1 MERREFL
8 AVAGTVAVGYA
19 MRNAEVGTRNS
30 GGEAVPNSAFHV
42 PPFQGPTLGPA
53 VFAQRVQRLQE
64 ELKRRKL
71 DLFVAEPSTNFQYFT
86 GYNPTRS
93 ERLIL
98 LMLSAMGNAVVVCPS
113 FEVERIK
120 RNSAIADV
128 RGWEE
133 QDNPWNV
140 VKTVGK
146 EMKPPR
152 HHGAGAIEPTTS
164 YQSYLRLIDKMG
176 GWDFIE
182 GTSVTERL
190 RIIKGPEEIDLIR
203 RAIAATEASIAAT
216 FSQLAVGMTEREV
229 SELLSREM
237 ASRGS
242 PGGGLVQFGPSSALP
257 HGGPSAGKLA
267 RESVVLIDAGSR
279 IEGYT
284 SDITRTIWFGE
295 APPEEFKKVYNLVHD
310 AQTAAMQSGKPFTT
324 QCQELDRLARKTIAD
339 GGYGQY
345 FTHRLGHG
353 IGLDGHEPPYLVEG
367 NETRME
373 NGMTFTIEPGIY
385 QLGKFGVRIEDD
397 CLMTDNGIEV
407 LSHRAAKL

>member
-8 AVAGTVAVGYA
+8 AVAGGVVMGATVPATGGRAVG
-19 MRNAEVGTRNS
+19 RSQTPS
-30 GGEAVPNSAFHV
+30 LS
-42 PPFQGPTLGPA
+42 PA
-53 VFAQRVQRLQE
+53 VFTHRIELLQE

-71 DLFVAEPSTNFQYFT
+71 DLLVAEPSTNFQYFA
-86 GYNPTRS
+86 GYNPGRS

-98 LMLSAMGNAVVVCPS
+98 LMLPAAGNPVVVCPS

-120 RNSAIADV
+120 RNSAVSDV

-133 QDNPWNV
+133 QDNPWDV

-152 HHGAGAIEPTTS
+152 RHGAGAIEPTTS

-182 GTSVTERL
+182 GTPVTERL
-190 RIIKGPEEIDLIR
+190 RIIKGPEEVDLIR
-203 RAIAATEASIAAT
+203 RAITATEASIAAT
-216 FSQLAVGMTEREV
+216 FSQLAVAMTEREV

-257 HGGPSAGKLA
+257 HGGPSAGKLT
-267 RESVVLIDAGSR
+267 RETVVLIDAGSR
-279 IEGYT
+279 VEGYT
-284 SDITRTIWFGE
+284 SDITRTIWFGD
-295 APPEEFKKVYNLVHD
+295 APSDEFKKVYNTVHD
-310 AQTAAMQSGKPFTT
+310 AQTAAIENAKHGVT
-324 QCQELDRLARKTIAD
+324 QCQQVDRAARKVITDA
-339 GGYGQY
+339 GYGQY

-353 IGLDGHEPPYLVEG
+353 MGMDGHEPPYMVEG
-367 NETRME
+367 NTLPLEP
-373 NGMTFTIEPGIY
+373 GIVFTDEPGIY

-397 CLMTDNGIEV
+397 CMMTPSGVEV
-407 LSHRAAKL
+407 LSHRPAKL

>member
-8 AVAGTVAVGYA
+8 AVAGGVVMGATVPATGGRAVG
-19 MRNAEVGTRNS
+19 RSQTPS
-30 GGEAVPNSAFHV
+30 LS
-42 PPFQGPTLGPA
+42 PA
-53 VFAQRVQRLQE
+53 VFTHRIELLQE

-71 DLFVAEPSTNFQYFT
+71 DLLVAEPSTNFQYFA
-86 GYNPTRS
+86 GYNPGRS

-98 LMLSAMGNAVVVCPS
+98 LMLPAAGNPVVVCPS

-120 RNSAIADV
+120 RNSAVSDV

-133 QDNPWNV
+133 QDNPWDV

-152 HHGAGAIEPTTS
+152 RHGAGAIEPTTS

-182 GTSVTERL
+182 GTPVTERL
-190 RIIKGPEEIDLIR
+190 RIIKGPEEVDLIR

-267 RESVVLIDAGSR
+267 QERVVLIDARYR

-284 SDITRTIWFGE
+284 SVITSTIWFGD
-295 APPEEFKKVYNLVHD
+295 APSDEFKKVYNIVHD
-310 AQTAAMQSGKPFTT
+310 AQTAAIENARPNVT
-324 QCQELDRLARKTIAD
+324 QCQEVDRAARKVIRDA
-339 GGYGQY
+339 GYGQY

-353 IGLDGHEPPYLVEG
+353 MGMHGHDPPYMVEG
-367 NETRME
+367 NTLPLEP
-373 NGMTFTIEPGIY
+373 GIVFTDEPGIY

-397 CLMTDNGIEV
+397 CMMTPTGVEV
-407 LSHRAAKL
+407 LSHRPAKL